1 MINLNYHKRLI
12 KVFELLKNSK
22 IKGYKMKTIRNSVFI
37 GASLLGGCTSVET
50 YFDTLRAAR
59 VKDAFI
65 EKEARHTPKD
75 FDRPL
80 PH

>member
-1 MINLNYHKRLI
+1 MIVLSFIYFLFNNELNYHKRMI

-50 YFDTLRAAR
+50 YFDALRVAS
-59 VKDAFI
+59 VKDAC
-65 EKEARHTPKD
+65 
-75 FDRPL
+75 L
-80 PH
+80 